1 MNSTGDE
8 IANPDLDDA
17 AMGGD
22 KDQPEGELFKI
33 DSQSLARLAQ
43 GSSVLIASLLAI
55 PDAFALIPGASSPLS
70 WMLKLIGVW
79 ISAAVL
85 WFVGFLGILHIVR
98 LLVRGVTV
106 SPDGIKLWRLA
117 RPIRWERLDAVSVEE
132 QLVFSKLFSL
142 KPAARK
148 LTLYSRFKSEK
159 KIFKKILV
167 PQPVPSFFF
176 KPADFDRMVRKILES
191 KYAIDPTSVIG
202 SFTSIE
208 AQPNL
213 RTTAKALR
221 YQQILITLLIG
232 FGLVG
237 LLGRKATV
245 NYVYNMGNQVL
256 VKNDLPEAERLYKSA
271 TEIDPF
277 FYAPFN
283 NLGNVQFRRG
293 KTADAVL
300 NWQHALALKPDFVE
314 PMISLSHIQ
323 MQKRDYVKAK
333 ELINSALVL
342 APLNA
347 YAMVNRADYFVRLG
361 QLTPALRDA
370 RHVLAQQDTKDKR
383 PFYTAK
389 CIEAECL
396 ALSGK
401 PQKALD
407 ELSTIERNVN
417 SRDFNRT
424 SFFICKIVALRELG
438 NTGEA
443 LNTALL
449 ARQRIG
455 DTADILTELTRLY
468 LANGNLT
475 AAKSTLQRLRA
486 PLPADGWGYVL
497 QAKYDFANLDKES
510 AFQNI
515 EKAMQVA
522 NNNATLLAEGAWLF
536 DAMGK
541 VREAQTYA
549 KQSLEIEP
557 LTDSAL
563 KLMQKI
569 ESAKSIS
576 K

>member
-43 GSSVLIASLLAI
+43 GSSVLIASLLSI
-55 PDAFALIPGASSPLS
+55 PDAFALIPGATSPLG

-98 LLVRGVTV
+98 LIVRGVTV

-142 KPAARK
+142 KPPARK

-176 KPADFDRMVRKILES
+176 KPADFERMVRKILET
-191 KYAIDPTSVIG
+191 KFAINPASVIG
-202 SFTSIE
+202 SFNSIE

-221 YQQILITLLIG
+221 YQQILITIFIG

-245 NYVYNMGNQVL
+245 NYVYNSGNQVL
-256 VKNDLPEAERLYKSA
+256 LKNDLPEAERLYKSA

-401 PQKALD
+401 PQKALE
-407 ELSTIERNVN
+407 ELSTIERNIN

-424 SFFICKIVALRELG
+424 SFFKAKIVAFREAG
-438 NTGEA
+438 NTGDA
-443 LNTALL
+443 LTTALL

-455 DTADILTELTRLY
+455 ETADILTELTRLY
-468 LANGNLT
+468 LANGNSKE
-475 AAKSTLQRLRA
+475 AKSFLQKLRA
-486 PLPADGWGYVL
+486 PLPADGWGYLL
-497 QAKYDFANLDKES
+497 QAKYDFANLDSQS
-510 AFQNI
+510 AHQNI

-536 DAMGK
+536 EAMGK
-541 VREAQTYA
+541 AKEAQTYA

-569 ESAKSIS
+569 ESAKTTN